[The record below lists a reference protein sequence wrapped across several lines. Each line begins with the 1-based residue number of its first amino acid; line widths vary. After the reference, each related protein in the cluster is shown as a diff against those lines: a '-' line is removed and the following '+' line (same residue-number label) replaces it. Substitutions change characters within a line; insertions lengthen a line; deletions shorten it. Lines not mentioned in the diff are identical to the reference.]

1 MKRNKPKMFKE
12 NSLKQLR
19 EHLDK
24 VEATIEWKY
33 KDDVDHTWESVI
45 KSLIVDEI
53 KHRTGDYDPPF

>member
-12 NSLKQLR
+12 NSLEQLR
-19 EHLDK
+19 EHLEK

-45 KSLIVDEI
+45 KSLIEDEI

>member
-1 MKRNKPKMFKE
+1 MFKK

-19 EHLDK
+19 EHLEK
-24 VEATIEWKY
+24 VEASIEWKHR
-33 KDDVDHTWESVI
+33 DDVDHTWDSVI